1 MKSFTYTGD
10 DTRYYPTLG
19 LTASPGITAEL
30 PENPGDGRWIPTP
43 TTKAKADAAPATEGA

>member
-1 MKSFTYTGD
+1 MQSFTYTAD

-43 TTKAKADAAPATEGA
+43 TSKAPAPTKEGA